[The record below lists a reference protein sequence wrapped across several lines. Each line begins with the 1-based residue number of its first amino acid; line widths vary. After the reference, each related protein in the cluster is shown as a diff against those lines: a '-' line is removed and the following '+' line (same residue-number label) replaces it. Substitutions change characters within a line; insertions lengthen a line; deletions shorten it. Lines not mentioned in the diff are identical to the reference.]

1 MYKVVL
7 VDDEQLII
15 KGLANMGLWDELG
28 LKVVGQFND
37 GTDALNYIR
46 FNDVDILITD
56 IRMPELSG
64 LELVRAV
71 NMEKPEVMSL
81 ILSGFD
87 DFDYIKEGITLGI
100 ENYLL
105 KPVSKDELYVT
116 LNASILKLE
125 NERRKQLEYRKSL
138 DILLTNTLNQWIN
151 SDVSKSEFD
160 ERVALFGIEMHF
172 HEIYVAV
179 ISPQY
184 KKKEIV
190 SEDLILC
197 IKHCDLENNQIN
209 TMCFFDYH
217 NNIVVLFFI
226 KEPVSEQLA
235 TEVINNTLCEAAGN
249 IYNVYGF
256 ESFMTVGCCA
266 REFDDVASSYRDAI
280 NLQAYQFLL
289 PFNNV
294 VFQHDL
300 IDKSSKLQALKVD
313 YQKLKQIIKNCDR
326 EAADRF
332 IENQYN
338 PSVLLSIENEVI
350 HEFTIDI
357 LYRLKHIV
365 SDILPA
371 DDSFYTVLRN
381 MLFQVHSLKTIN
393 LLNEHMKGLLNI
405 TIDHVLLKKKS
416 INPLIKR
423 VLVIIDKNY
432 AHNMNIK
439 TLAVD
444 MNVTPSYLGYLFTK
458 ETGYVFTD
466 YLNRTRVDKAK
477 EFLEKTNYSMEK
489 IAGLLGYNNR
499 TYFLS
504 IFKKFEGVTPTEY
517 KISFSNNVNNL
528 I

>member
-138 DILLTNTLNQWIN
+138 DILLNNTLNQWIN
-151 SDVSKSEFD
+151 SDVSKSEFS
-160 ERVALFGIEMHF
+160 ERISLFGIELHF

-184 KKKEIV
+184 KKKEVV

-197 IKHCDLENNQIN
+197 IRQCDTQNNKID
-209 TMCFFDYH
+209 TKCFFDYH
-217 NNIVVLFFI
+217 NNIIVLFLI
-226 KEPVSEQLA
+226 KGPVSEQIA
-235 TEVINNTLCEAAGN
+235 TEVMRNTLGEAARN
-249 IYNVYGF
+249 IHSAYEF
-256 ESFMTVGCCA
+256 ETFVTVGGCV
-266 REFDDVASSYRDAI
+266 REFDDVASSYRNAI

-289 PFNNV
+289 PFSNV
-294 VFQHDL
+294 VFQHEL
-300 IDKSSKLQALKVD
+300 IDKTSKLQVMKVN
-313 YQKLKQIIKNCDR
+313 YQELKQIIKNCDK
-326 EAADRF
+326 EAAYRF
-332 IENQYN
+332 IDNHYHPSILVSFEND
-338 PSVLLSIENEVI
+338 EI

-365 SDILPA
+365 SDILPV
-371 DDSFYTVLRN
+371 DDSFYSELRYK
-381 MLFQVHSLKTIN
+381 LFQVHSIKTIS
-393 LLNEHMKGLLNI
+393 LLNEHMKGILSI
-405 TIDHVLLKKKS
+405 SIDHVLQKKKS

-423 VLVIIDKNY
+423 VLVIVDKNY

-439 TLAVD
+439 TLAAD
-444 MNVTPSYLGYLFTK
+444 MSVTPSYLGYLFTK
-458 ETGYVFTD
+458 ETGYIFTE
-466 YLNRTRVDKAK
+466 YLNRTRIDKAK
-477 EFLEKTNYSMEK
+477 EFLEKTNFSMEK
-489 IAGLLGYNNR
+489 IAGILGYNNR

-504 IFKKFEGVTPTEY
+504 IFKKFEGITPTEY
-517 KISFSNNVNNL
+517 KTYFCNNEVD